1 MGVNTKDNGLK
12 VICMVLVNIKIK
24 MVFGNKDNGKK
35 VKEFLDDNILF
46 VSNQKIIYII
56 TWLDVHYFD
65 F

>member
-24 MVFGNKDNGKK
+24 MVFGNKDSGKK